1 MKPSARAGG
10 RGAYLGLLVVFLS
23 ACGDTVEEPLID
35 MAGTYLVDKEHYR
48 LLMMVEVEINHGP
61 EAVRPDLASI
71 GLFLEQ
77 LQLDLIM
84 KADGSWTLRGSL
96 GMQAVDDAGT
106 WTVSGD
112 EIAFRFTQQQGRPT
126 DKTIVGTRAADGVLL
141 VRTSPDQLGPFR
153 MVRQ

>member
-1 MKPSARAGG
+1 VSPPARAGA
-10 RGAYLGLLVVFLS
+10 RGTCLCLLVGLLS
-23 ACGDTVEEPLID
+23 ACGDTAEEPQRG
-35 MAGTYLVDKEHYR
+35 MAGTYLVDKENYR
-48 LLMMVEVEINHGP
+48 QLLMVEVEINQGP

-71 GLFLEQ
+71 GLFMEQ
-77 LQLDLIM
+77 LQLDLIL

-96 GMQAVDDAGT
+96 GMQVVDDAGT
-106 WTVSGD
+106 WTISGD

-126 DKTIVGTRAADGVLL
+126 DKTVVGTRAADGVLL